1 MSDYMESMNS
11 YWRVCAEYLT
21 ITLVENV
28 SDEAP
33 IGQWIPALFSGQP
46 YAYFQSK
53 EFAKETLEGVIK
65 HRMKSLEYKLTE
77 LEKM

>member
-1 MSDYMESMNS
+1 MSDYMEAMNT

-21 ITLVENV
+21 VELVNNV
-28 SDEAP
+28 RDDAP
-33 IGQWIPALFSGQP
+33 IGQWIPALYSGEP

-53 EFAKETLEGVIK
+53 EFAKETLKDVIK
-65 HRMKSLEYKLTE
+65 HRMASLEYKLTE